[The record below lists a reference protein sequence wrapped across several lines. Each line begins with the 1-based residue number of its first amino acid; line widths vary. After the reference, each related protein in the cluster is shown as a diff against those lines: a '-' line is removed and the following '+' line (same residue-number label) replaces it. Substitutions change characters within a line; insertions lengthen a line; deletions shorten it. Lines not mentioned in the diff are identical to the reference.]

1 MVVEQGLALGF
12 LPVALPP
19 IEGALFYDVGL
30 AWNEGQTVKFNREPG
45 DNALLVRTPLRSW
58 GGSARV
64 NALGFLILRF
74 DYTKPLDRPYDKAY
88 WTVSFGP
95 TF

>member
-1 MVVEQGLALGF
+1 M
-12 LPVALPP
+12 
-19 IEGALFYDVGL
+19 
-30 AWNEGQTVKFNREPG
+30 
-45 DNALLVRTPLRSW
+45 RSW

-64 NALGFLILRF
+64 NALGFMILRF